1 MTIIGH
7 SYSLVKSST
16 KCAPALRTMQ
26 LTLAREGNTTRPAS
40 DTFTKE
46 EQDFLEHL
54 QPELEGKT
62 DKQKNPHEKRTLA
75 WSSWIIARLGG
86 WKGYSSERKPGP
98 ITMLHGLQRFSSM
111 QQGWLLARRLFQH

>member
-1 MTIIGH
+1 MNQK
-7 SYSLVKSST
+7 LVVLAAS
-16 KCAPALRTMQ
+16 AAVRTMQ